1 MKRSVA
7 SCILVINHV
16 SVGHV
21 GYRRAPDELRTGDR
35 LCSRGPDAVSGRETG
50 RQDKLPLAARITCP
64 HCWHRFPPEEIHW
77 VAAHS
82 DLVGDPLLG
91 EESQQRFLP
100 SRFDADGLAIDVK
113 GVPCQQLACP
123 RCHLTVP
130 RAIVE
135 MEPLFIS
142 ILGAPSAGKSYFL
155 AAMTWFLRATL
166 PKYFRLTFAD
176 ADPQANMLL
185 NNYEEKLFLSS
196 QPSQLARLPK
206 TQLESDLYQSV
217 RYGDRAVLYPRP
229 FIFTLRPAENHA
241 NASKA
246 IKLSRALCLYDNAG
260 EQFLPGEYK
269 PNSPGTDH
277 LAVSRAL
284 LFLFDPTQ
292 HPNFRRACAGKSS
305 DPQMNRVLQ
314 AHRQDQILLE
324 AANRIRA
331 QTKLAQH
338 EKSTRPLIVVVT
350 KYDAWSCLTHQ
361 PELKTSWAIRKTAS
375 GIAALDIDNLQK
387 FSSQIKRLLAQHAPE
402 IVAAAEAFSS
412 DVTYLPSS
420 ALGSRPML
428 DEPTGHLAIRPQDI
442 QPMWAEIPALYALY
456 RASRGLIP
464 IARSAEESHARS

>member
-1 MKRSVA
+1 
-7 SCILVINHV
+7 V
-16 SVGHV
+16 SA
-21 GYRRAPDELRTGDR
+21 RDT
-35 LCSRGPDAVSGRETG
+35 GRED
-50 RQDKLPLAARITCP
+50 RLPLAARVTCP
-64 HCWHRFPPEEIHW
+64 HCWHRFPPEEINW
-77 VAAHS
+77 VAGHS

-91 EESQQRFLP
+91 PDSQQRFLP
-100 SRFDADGLAIDVK
+100 SRFDPDGLAIDVK
-113 GVPCQQLACP
+113 GVACHQLACP
-123 RCHLTVP
+123 RCHLIVP

-135 MEPLFIS
+135 MDPLFIS
-142 ILGAPSAGKSYFL
+142 ILGAPAAGKSYFL
-155 AAMTWFLRATL
+155 AAMTWFLRSTL

-176 ADPQANMLL
+176 ADPQANMML
-185 NNYEEKLFLSS
+185 NAYEEKLFLSS
-196 QPSQLARLPK
+196 QPNQLASLPK
-206 TQLESDLYQSV
+206 TQLEGDLYQSV
-217 RYGDRAVLYPRP
+217 RYGDRVVSYPRP
-229 FIFTLRPAENHA
+229 FIFTLRPAENHT

-246 IKLSRALCLYDNAG
+246 HKLSRALCLYDNAG
-260 EQFLPGEYK
+260 EHFLPGEYYN
-269 PNSPGTDH
+269 PNRPGTDH

-361 PELKTSWAIRKTAS
+361 PELKTSWAIRKTTS
-375 GIAALDIDNLQK
+375 GLSALEIDKLQK
-387 FSSQIKRLLAQHAPE
+387 FSDQIRRLLSQYAPE

-420 ALGSRPML
+420 ALGHRPML
-428 DEPTGHLAIRPQDI
+428 DEPSGSLGIRPQDI
-442 QPMWAEIPALYALY
+442 QPMWAEIPMLYALY

-464 IARSAEESHARS
+464 IARSAVEESHATS